1 MQEWWFRGV
10 HSDVGGG
17 NGNVARGNIALC
29 WMLRQA
35 AECGLPIDIERAD
48 KLAFDLESKVSH
60 AETQSRVEDRHI
72 LKGDHIHPSAGRILA
87 VGESVTVEVDAKLWF
102 DFSGI
107 LVEQGA
113 RYLFRPDRTGRW
125 KDKTIEC
132 DPSGWP
138 AEQNRGRTV
147 FGWLREKVVQS
158 HAVGLTPRVPDG
170 NWK

>member
-1 MQEWWFRGV
+1 M